1 MSDRT
6 DQKFLQM
13 YTEEL
18 DFLRRMSGEFARD
31 FPTVASRLDLTQ
43 FDCKDP
49 WVERLLEGV
58 AYLTS
63 RVRRELDGGMP
74 LLAESLVSISEPR
87 ATSPLPSMAVLQLN
101 YSGDLKSAKF
111 IPPETTRIPSC
122 ACIPPSTATAT
133 LPDDSLVTLRPPNDI
148 D

>member
-49 WVERLLEGV
+49 W
-58 AYLTS
+58 
-63 RVRRELDGGMP
+63 
-74 LLAESLVSISEPR
+74 
-87 ATSPLPSMAVLQLN
+87 QLCD
-101 YSGDLKSAKF
+101 YFFFDF
-111 IPPETTRIPSC
+111 E
-122 ACIPPSTATAT
+122 
-133 LPDDSLVTLRPPNDI
+133 
-148 D
+148 